1 MNTNQSKQSS
11 KDYIKDEATSR
22 KRVDRFFLRWERYRG
37 YSTLILTAMCVG
49 LYITAR
55 AYYGDA
61 DRTTQVE
68 FFEDHSEQDTK
79 SESQGQ
85 TKHAK
90 QIFSGEGYNTAF
102 RLRESGALLLALS
115 LSAFEEFRV
124 HGKFPQTADVILA
137 DLQRRSLL
145 PPGTEIK
152 NGALHSDLGELKL
165 NYRMNPI
172 ALEVLSLPPAETYGP
187 ALLFRIPMPAGEA
200 NSMTYFRSS
209 VPTNFTVPAPF
220 SSPEQLV
227 SAGWSIEHW
236 QGDALPLDDSALRD
250 LHENDA
256 WLKSF
261 DQGSK

>member
-1 MNTNQSKQSS
+1 MNTNRSYESR
-11 KDYIKDEATSR
+11 KDNTKDEAISR
-22 KRVDRFFLRWERYRG
+22 KKVDGLFSRWERYRG
-37 YSTLILTAMCVG
+37 YLTLILTAICVA

-61 DRTTQVE
+61 DRTAQVK
-68 FFEDHSEQDTK
+68 FFEDHSEQDTM
-79 SESQGQ
+79 SEMQGQ

-90 QIFSGEGYNTAF
+90 QIFSGDGYNTAF
-102 RLRESGALLLALS
+102 RLRECGALLLALS

-124 HGKFPQTADVILA
+124 HGKFPQSADVILA
-137 DLQRRSLL
+137 DLQKRSLL

-165 NYRMNPI
+165 SYRMNPI
-172 ALEVLSLPPAETYGP
+172 ALEVLSVPPAETYGP

-209 VPTNFTVPAPF
+209 ELTNFAVPAPF
-220 SSPEQLV
+220 SRPEQLV

-256 WLKSF
+256 WLKSL

>member
-1 MNTNQSKQSS
+1 MNTNRSKESS
-11 KDYIKDEATSR
+11 KDNKKDEAISR
-22 KRVDRFFLRWERYRG
+22 KRVDRLFLRWERYRG

-55 AYYGDA
+55 AYYGYA
-61 DRTTQVE
+61 ERTTQVK
-68 FFEDHSEQDTK
+68 FFEDHSEQNTK
-79 SESQGQ
+79 SERQGQ
-85 TKHAK
+85 ATRSK
-90 QIFSGEGYNTAF
+90 QIFSGERYNTAF
-102 RLRESGALLLALS
+102 RLRESGALLIALS

-145 PPGTEIK
+145 PPGTEINK
-152 NGALHSDLGELKL
+152 GALHSDLGELKL

-172 ALEVLSLPPAETYGP
+172 ALEVLSVPPAETYGP

-236 QGDALPLDDSALRD
+236 QGDAMPLDDSALRD
-250 LHENDA
+250 LHENGV

>member
-1 MNTNQSKQSS
+1 MNTNQSKQRS

-22 KRVDRFFLRWERYRG
+22 TRIDRLFSRWERYRG
-37 YSTLILTAMCVG
+37 YSTLIFTAMCVG
-49 LYITAR
+49 LYITGR
-55 AYYGDA
+55 VLYGDA
-61 DRTTQVE
+61 DRTTQVK

-79 SESQGQ
+79 SERQGQ
-85 TKHAK
+85 ATRSK

-115 LSAFEEFRV
+115 LSAFEKFRV
-124 HGKFPQTADVILA
+124 HGKFPQTADVMLA

-152 NGALHSDLGELKL
+152 NGALHSDLGGLKL

-172 ALEVLSLPPAETYGP
+172 ALEVLSLPPADVRGP

-209 VPTNFTVPAPF
+209 VLTNFTAPVPF

-256 WLKSF
+256 WLKSL

>member
-22 KRVDRFFLRWERYRG
+22 TRIDRFFSRWERYRG
-37 YSTLILTAMCVG
+37 YSTMILTAMCVG

-61 DRTTQVE
+61 DRTSQVK
-68 FFEDHSEQDTK
+68 FVEDHLEAIADPDRQPNQSSK
-79 SESQGQ
+79 
-85 TKHAK
+85 K
-90 QIFSGEGYNTAF
+90 IFSGQAFDTSF

-124 HGKFPQTADVILA
+124 HGKFPQSADVILA
-137 DLQRRSLL
+137 DLQKRSLL

-172 ALEVLSLPPAETYGP
+172 ALEVLSAPPAETYGP

-209 VPTNFTVPAPF
+209 ALTNFTVPAPF

-256 WLKSF
+256 WLKSL
-261 DQGSK
+261 DQRSNR